1 MSTANLEIEIDNKL
15 TFVAYYMKCGDIQR
29 AANKSGL
36 IINEAKVTKI
46 KNGLIF
52 YIIDGET
59 GERKCKPEALNI
71 FRDFGTSIYGIFEP
85 NKMEQKEYLEA
96 IIEKLEERVLEAN
109 ASKKFLLKE
118 LNKI

>member
-1 MSTANLEIEIDNKL
+1 MCLENLEIDRKL
-15 TFVAYYMKCGDIQR
+15 RFVAYYMKCGDIQGV
-29 AANKSGL
+29 ANKSGL
-36 IINEAKVTKI
+36 ITNEAKITNI

-59 GERKCKPEALNI
+59 GERKCKSEALNT

-85 NKMEQKEYLEA
+85 NKMNQKEYLEA